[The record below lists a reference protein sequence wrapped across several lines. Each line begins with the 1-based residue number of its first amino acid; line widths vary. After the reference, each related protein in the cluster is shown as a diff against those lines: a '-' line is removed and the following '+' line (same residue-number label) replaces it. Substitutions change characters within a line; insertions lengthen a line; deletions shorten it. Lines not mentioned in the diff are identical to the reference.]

1 MWWWILTVLFFLIS
15 VGVSTLVYFSLRRI
29 NQYEGLIIEFQNIIE
44 FATTK
49 MKQVDANGHYES
61 DDETGFFFQQLK
73 ELQELLN
80 GIFENEETEENSDAQ
95 KEKDKVDNLKQKFE
109 ELFA

>member
-1 MWWWILTVLFFLIS
+1 MWWWILTILFFLIS
-15 VGVSTLVYFSLRRI
+15 VGSSALVYFSLRRI

-49 MKQVDANGHYES
+49 MKQVDAKGHYES

-80 GIFENEETEENSDAQ
+80 GIFENETGENSGSAEE
-95 KEKDKVDNLKQKFE
+95 KEKE
-109 ELFA
+109 

>member
-1 MWWWILTVLFFLIS
+1 MWWWILTILFFLFS
-15 VGVSTLVYFSLRRI
+15 VGASALVYFSLRRI
-29 NQYEGLIIEFQNIIE
+29 NQYESLIIEIQNIIE

-49 MKQVDANGHYES
+49 MKSVDAKGHYES

-80 GIFENEETEENSDAQ
+80 GIFENEPGENKNDG
-95 KEKDKVDNLKQKFE
+95 
-109 ELFA
+109 

>member
-1 MWWWILTVLFFLIS
+1 MWWWILTILFFLFS
-15 VGVSTLVYFSLRRI
+15 VGSAALVYFSLKRI
-29 NQYEGLIIEFQNIIE
+29 NQYEGLIIEIQNIIE

-49 MKQVDANGHYES
+49 MKQVDARGHYEA

-80 GIFENEETEENSDAQ
+80 GIFENEEIEENSGVE
-95 KEKDKVDNLKQKFE
+95 EKS
-109 ELFA
+109 

>member
-1 MWWWILTVLFFLIS
+1 MWWILTILFFLFS
-15 VGVSTLVYFSLRRI
+15 VGASTLVYFSLRRI
-29 NQYEGLIIEFQNIIE
+29 NQYEGLILEFQNIIE

-49 MKQVDANGHYES
+49 MKQVDAKGHYEA

-80 GIFENEETEENSDAQ
+80 GIFENDRTEENSNSAE
-95 KEKDKVDNLKQKFE
+95 EKK
-109 ELFA
+109 

>member
-1 MWWWILTVLFFLIS
+1 MWWWILTILFFLI
-15 VGVSTLVYFSLRRI
+15 GVSSITLLLFSLKRI
-29 NQYEGLIIEFQNIIE
+29 NQYEGLIIEFQKIIE

-49 MKQVDANGHYES
+49 MKQVDSKGHYEA

-80 GIFENEETEENSDAQ
+80 GIFENEEEESGGA
-95 KEKDKVDNLKQKFE
+95 KEEKN
-109 ELFA
+109 

>member
-1 MWWWILTVLFFLIS
+1 MWWWIFFALFFVI
-15 VGVSTLVYFSLRRI
+15 GSLSSILLFYALKRI

-44 FATTK
+44 FASTK
-49 MKQVDANGHYES
+49 MKQVDAKGHYES

-80 GIFENEETEENSDAQ
+80 GIFENETEENNSAEET
-95 KEKDKVDNLKQKFE
+95 EKK
-109 ELFA
+109 